1 MPAAAC
7 RSGGGR
13 FGNSLPRCNCGRTPS
28 LAICVLE
35 VYPVTD
41 RQPIAGFSTM
51 QNIGRGSYTLTR
63 VHGWRMLPATRFPGD
78 LSHGRAPQP
87 HEKTA
92 AATGVLQDRPQSA
105 AGRKHPGKV
114 KIISLTSTLWR
125 RAEHRPVRLMEP
137 FSFHQTHRHRSSGSC
152 RRAGVADEFHFPPV
166 TQAPSGRL
174 ACDTQSRSQSQFPP
188 GIPTVRQYTRSVSE
202 IRAADRATEPAA
214 SGEACRPRQ

>member
-1 MPAAAC
+1 MCSVRPCAFFGYI
-7 RSGGGR
+7 RSR
-13 FGNSLPRCNCGRTPS
+13 SSTVTDGRTVRCCLFQS
-28 LAICVLE
+28 K
-35 VYPVTD
+35 
-41 RQPIAGFSTM
+41 

-63 VHGWRMLPATRFPGD
+63 VHGWRMLPVTRFPGD
-78 LSHGRAPQP
+78 LSHGHAPQP

-105 AGRKHPGKV
+105 ADAGRKHPGKV
-114 KIISLTSTLWR
+114 EIISLTSTLWR